1 MKDPGKLKKTIRRT
15 AAGVSVLAAVLIALF
30 LIKYASE
37 LKDIFLGDDP
47 VRGMEQ
53 FIAGLGFWGPAA
65 LVLLQAVQI
74 AFAFLPGEPI
84 ELAAGILFGGF
95 AGSLLCLGGVL
106 IGSAAVYY
114 AVFRLGHSLIEAFH
128 DDRALGRFRRIKAFR
143 EEKSAETLTFFLFL
157 IPAVPKD
164 FLTFLAPLT
173 PMKPLRFLLISALG
187 RAPGMFIT
195 TYAGQSILAGDYLT
209 AAILYGILTLGAAG
223 GWFFYRHLTKK
234 HDERQSLQ

>member
-1 MKDPGKLKKTIRRT
+1 MKHSDKLKKAVRLL
-15 AAGVSVLAAVLIALF
+15 AGGVSVLACIFAALF
-30 LIKYASE
+30 LIKYFPV
-37 LKDIFLGDDP
+37 LRDIFLSSDP
-47 VRGMEQ
+47 TREMER
-53 FIAGLGFWGPAA
+53 FIAGLGGRGPAA
-65 LVLLQAVQI
+65 LVLLQSVHI

-95 AGSLLCLGGVL
+95 TGSVLCLSGAL
-106 IGSAAVYY
+106 IGSAAVYF
-114 AVFRLGHSLIEAFH
+114 AVKKLGHSLIDAFH
-128 DDRALGRFRRIKAFR
+128 DRQAMGKFRRIKAFHQ
-143 EEKSAETLTFFLFL
+143 EKSAETLTFFLFL

-173 PMKPLRFLLISALG
+173 PMKPLRFLLISTLG

-223 GWFFYRHLTKK
+223 GWFFYRHLTSKT
-234 HDERQSLQ
+234 